1 MRYLLH
7 MCKIPVVGCQPS
19 GQLPD
24 PFDWIQ
30 LRTIWRQVQ
39 QTEPLG
45 TTAAPVCMQ
54 DGVMV
59 SGIIGQYNNSTAGVG
74 AYSAKLFHEDP
85 KRISVESAQ
94 FPLKDKLPIGKS
106 HGTKVADTFAR
117 WVMQNHRVLAF
128 GRNPHSTPGAMLL
141 KMHFV
146 QGPDISR
153 AAEGNLSDFF

>member
-1 MRYLLH
+1 
-7 MCKIPVVGCQPS
+7 
-19 GQLPD
+19 
-24 PFDWIQ
+24 
-30 LRTIWRQVQ
+30 
-39 QTEPLG
+39 
-45 TTAAPVCMQ
+45 MQ

-59 SGIIGQYNNSTAGVG
+59 SCIVGQYNNAAAGVG

-94 FPLKDKLPIGKS
+94 FPLKDKLPIGKA

-117 WVMQNHRVLAF
+117 RVMQNHRVLAF

-141 KMHFV
+141 KMHFI